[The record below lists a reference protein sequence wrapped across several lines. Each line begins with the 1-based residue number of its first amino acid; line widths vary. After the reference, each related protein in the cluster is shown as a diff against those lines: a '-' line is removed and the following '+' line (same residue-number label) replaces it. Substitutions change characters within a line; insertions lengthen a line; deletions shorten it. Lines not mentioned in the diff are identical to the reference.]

1 MDERR
6 KSLRGAK
13 LATGQIVFDSTV
25 LHCAIVDLSDHGACL
40 EVSMTQE
47 LPSEFVLRLTEG
59 NRRQCQVA
67 WRDHNRVGVEFR
79 QDEPVATGE

>member
-1 MDERR
+1 
-6 KSLRGAK
+6 
-13 LATGQIVFDSTV
+13 
-25 LHCAIVDLSDHGACL
+25 
-40 EVSMTQE
+40 MTQE